1 LVDNLISAGKT
12 QGKRREL
19 PQKLSEISQKLRE
32 MVDDSSKEHHNHSLN
47 SLTHSL
53 IHSSLMLLLLLAL
66 LSSPLSLCLCL
77 VQQDS
82 DLSLPLQDLAC
93 KTACLLAD
101 FITKRIHNVTRPT
114 SLNLFIKKLNQSIR
128 KISIDRLINP
138 LTNPSKSIIIND
150 HPLLLQLQLLQSSCL
165 FPSSQFFY
173 YCLLLLS
180 TTACCLTFS

>member
-1 LVDNLISAGKT
+1 LVDNLISAGET

-32 MVDDSSKEHHNHSLN
+32 TDDDSSKEHHNHSLIIDA
-47 SLTHSL
+47 T
-53 IHSSLMLLLLLAL
+53 AAV

-77 VQQDS
+77 VQQGS

-101 FITKRIHNVTRPT
+101 FITKRICNVTRPT

-165 FPSSQFFY
+165 FPSSCSSQLFY
-173 YCLLLLS
+173 YSLLLLLS

>member
-19 PQKLSEISQKLRE
+19 PQRLSEISQKLQE
-32 MVDDSSKEHHNHSLN
+32 MDDDSSKEHHNHSLN

-53 IHSSLMLLLLLAL
+53 THSLIIDATAAAAL

-77 VQQDS
+77 VQQGS

-101 FITKRIHNVTRPT
+101 FITRRICNVTRPT

-138 LTNPSKSIIIND
+138 SKSIIIKD
-150 HPLLLQLQLLQSSCL
+150 HPLPLQLQLLQSSCL
-165 FPSSQFFY
+165 FPFSSQFFY

>member
-1 LVDNLISAGKT
+1 MMI
-12 QGKRREL
+12 
-19 PQKLSEISQKLRE
+19 PQKNTTII
-32 MVDDSSKEHHNHSLN
+32 HSTH

-53 IHSSLMLLLLLAL
+53 IIDATAAACSSLFP
-66 LSSPLSLCLCL
+66 SFCLCLCL

-101 FITKRIHNVTRPT
+101 FITKRICNVTRPP
-114 SLNLFIKKLNQSIR
+114 SLNLFIKELNQSIR
-128 KISIDRLINP
+128 KISIDWLINP
-138 LTNPSKSIIIND
+138 LTNPSKSIIINN

-165 FPSSQFFY
+165 FPSSSSPSSQFFY